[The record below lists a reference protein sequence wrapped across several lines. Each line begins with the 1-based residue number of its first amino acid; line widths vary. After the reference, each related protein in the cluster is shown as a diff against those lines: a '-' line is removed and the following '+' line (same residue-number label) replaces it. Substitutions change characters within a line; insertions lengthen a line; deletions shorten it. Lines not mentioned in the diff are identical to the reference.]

1 MDTLRRKSC
10 SAAGFGTP
18 TAIGGQV
25 CKSAATPNG
34 GAYVYTYKYTSGN
47 TQDKKHQLFYC
58 YASLSQAPST
68 TWRAPGATANKVTQY
83 ACAP

>member
-1 MDTLRRKSC
+1 MSSVDTLRRKSC
-10 SAAGFGTP
+10 SAAGFGAP
-18 TAIGGQV
+18 TAIDGQV

-47 TQDKKHQLFYC
+47 SQDKQHQLFYC
-58 YASLSQAPST
+58 YASKSQVPKGQ
-68 TWRAPGATANKVTQY
+68 GAAGNKVTQY